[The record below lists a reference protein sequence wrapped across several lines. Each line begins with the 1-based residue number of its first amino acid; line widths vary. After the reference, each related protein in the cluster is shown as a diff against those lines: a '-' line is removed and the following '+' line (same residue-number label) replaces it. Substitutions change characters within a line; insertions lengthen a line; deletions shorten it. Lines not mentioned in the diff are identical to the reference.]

1 MSEISPSPNFSSF
14 IECQLDRVDVFLM
27 RVGSSQVG
35 WHCQDGIVRSLGESA
50 SHPADDGENALRQEL
65 DAYSFGIA
73 ESDKWSG
80 VNWGE
85 RFYRH
90 CTDTL
95 GGDFSRV
102 ELLTDAALVEDC
114 ARHGLKRLI
123 LWAIDPQES
132 LWFARLIS
140 GKVRQS
146 WHQLIEVNV
155 LTPDVVAGT
164 TQTGDVE
171 VESLQHRLKTEIFPF
186 ALQDAIDAD
195 EPDRFVLAICN
206 FAGDNAFSTAL
217 ERCAPSLARQCRVLH
232 LYPHPEAIFE
242 TEDSTMADQPAA
254 PYRMTVLGDDNWAL
268 DRLRAIAAWRQGW
281 FQEAATRL
289 AAYPNFYGG
298 VLSELARRLTLLS
311 RGETHRFVHDR
322 DLGIESWLQHPIF
335 SQLTDPHLVEL
346 WREQLAYL
354 KKHPCAEAWEA
365 TFSMERLLQQG
376 SYTRGFLHFAQILEQ
391 LLYLQYKD
399 CDWLAQGLIVDRDR
413 PKSIATAN
421 LYQPGIK
428 QLISAWCKATR
439 QDKNGSVYRLFDRIG
454 NTRNAILH
462 YGGAIPFDD
471 LLLVWSTTGMPVEFT
486 RPQYIGLMTRMKET
500 LTLACDRN
508 WKIPEPTLGQALS
521 EWGLGLVIS
530 HG

>member
-1 MSEISPSPNFSSF
+1 MSEMSPTANFSSF
-14 IECQLDRVDVFLM
+14 VDCQLDRVDVLLM
-27 RVGSSQVG
+27 RIGPSQVG
-35 WHCQDGIVRSLGESA
+35 WRCQNETVWSLGKTA
-50 SHPADDGENALRQEL
+50 SYPTEEREDALRQEL
-65 DAYSFGIA
+65 DANPFGIA
-73 ESDKWSG
+73 ESQKWIEG
-80 VNWGE
+80 NWGE

-102 ELLTDAALVEDC
+102 ELLDDDAIVGDC

-155 LTPDVVAGT
+155 LTPDVAAGKA
-164 TQTGDVE
+164 QTGEAE

-186 ALQDAIDAD
+186 ALQDSIDA
-195 EPDRFVLAICN
+195 ENPDRFVLAIRDVT
-206 FAGDNAFSTAL
+206 GDNAFSTAL
-217 ERCAPSLARQCRVLH
+217 ERCAPSLVRQCRVLQLH
-232 LYPHPEAIFE
+232 PHPVATSE
-242 TEDSTMADQPAA
+242 TEGSATADQPAA
-254 PYRMTVLGDDNWAL
+254 PYRITVVGDDNWAL
-268 DRLRAIAAWRQGW
+268 DRLRAIASWRQGW
-281 FQEAATRL
+281 FHDTATRL
-289 AAYPNFYGG
+289 AVYPNFYGG
-298 VLSELARRLTLLS
+298 VLSELARRLALLN

-322 DLGIESWLQHPIF
+322 DVGIESWLQHSIL
-335 SQLTDPHLVEL
+335 SQLVDANLVEL
-346 WREQLAYL
+346 WREQLVYL
-354 KKHPCAEAWEA
+354 RKHPYAEAWEA
-365 TFSMERLLQQG
+365 IFSLERLLQQG

-391 LLYLQYKD
+391 LLYLQYKERN
-399 CDWLAQGLIVDRDR
+399 WLAQGLIVDRDR
-413 PKSIATAN
+413 PKSAANAN

-471 LLLVWSTTGMPVEFT
+471 VLLVWSTTGMPVEFT
-486 RPQYIGLMTRMKET
+486 RPQYIGLMARMKET
-500 LTLACDRN
+500 LTLACDRH
-508 WKIPEPTLGQALS
+508 WKIPEPTLGQALA
-521 EWGLGLVIS
+521 EWGLGLVVS

>member
-1 MSEISPSPNFSSF
+1 MSEMSPSANFSSF
-14 IECQLDRVDVFLM
+14 VECQLDRVDVLLM

-35 WHCQDGIVRSLGESA
+35 WHCQDGIVRSLSETDR
-50 SHPADDGENALRQEL
+50 DDGENLLRREL
-65 DAYSFGIA
+65 GANPLGIA
-73 ESDKWSG
+73 ESEKWIG
-80 VNWGE
+80 GNWGE
-85 RFYRH
+85 RFYRY

-102 ELLTDAALVEDC
+102 ELLTDDAIVEDC
-114 ARHGLKRLI
+114 ARSGLKRLI

-155 LTPDVVAGT
+155 LTPDVAAGKA
-164 TQTGDVE
+164 QTGEAE
-171 VESLQHRLKTEIFPF
+171 VESLQHRLKMEVLPF
-186 ALQDAIDAD
+186 ALQDAIEAD
-195 EPDRFVLAICN
+195 EPDRFVLAIRD
-206 FAGDNAFSTAL
+206 FSGDNAFSTAL

-232 LYPHPEAIFE
+232 LHPHPVATSE
-242 TEDSTMADQPAA
+242 TEGSDESAA
-254 PYRMTVLGDDNWAL
+254 RYKITTLADDNWAL

-322 DLGIESWLQHPIF
+322 DLGIESWLQDPTF
-335 SQLTDPHLVEL
+335 SQLADPNLVEL

-354 KKHPCAEAWEA
+354 KKHPYAEAWEA
-365 TFSMERLLQQG
+365 TFSVERLLQQG
-376 SYTRGFLHFAQILEQ
+376 SYTRGFLHFAQTLEQ

-399 CDWLAQGLIVDRDR
+399 RDWLAQGLIVDRDR
-413 PKSIATAN
+413 PKSAANAN

-471 LLLVWSTTGMPVEFT
+471 VLLVWSTTGMPVEFT
-486 RPQYIGLMTRMKET
+486 RPQYVGLMARMKET
-500 LTLACDRN
+500 LSLACDRN